1 MIIRKSEHQK
11 ILNELNAT
19 TSDLFK
25 QIGRNES
32 FHEVHVQIIEVL
44 DQISQELDGLK
55 KYKPLLEEVN
65 RVKGLLNHLSSKE

>member
-11 ILNELNAT
+11 ILAELNST
-19 TSDLFK
+19 TSELFK
-25 QIGRNES
+25 QIHRNES

-44 DQISQELDGLK
+44 DRISQELDGLK
-55 KYKPLLEEVN
+55 KYKPLLEEVD